1 MNKGNYAGLINLT
14 ENCKVKIELQWWKKS
29 VDSVN
34 DIYHSLPQL
43 TVYSDPCPSLGGVHV
58 ESTQL
63 KDTGLR
69 GIIFAY

>member
-43 TVYSDPCPSLGGVHV
+43 TVYSDACPNNCGGGGGGG
-58 ESTQL
+58 EGCML
-63 KDTGLR
+63 KALS
-69 GIIFAY
+69 